1 MNYLSIQFALFLT
14 AAVVG
19 FYLCPRR
26 HRSLFLLL
34 ASYAFYAL
42 WSPLAT
48 LGILSATIFA
58 FVLAPHLERK
68 PNDIEGGD
76 IRRRAMALS
85 VAVLLV
91 YLGFFKLL
99 GPLKALLAA
108 WTVPGWMTAILSSNL
123 LLPLGISY
131 YTFKLISYLVDVYW
145 EKIPA
150 ERRFI
155 DFATYVA
162 FFPQIVAGPIQ
173 RSGDFLAQIRNPS
186 LSPDMIRSGL
196 GRLLLGCF
204 KKTVIADNLGS
215 LIGLA
220 YTHGHGPVPYSTLLA
235 FYLFPLQLYADFS
248 ALTDI
253 AIGVGRLFGLQSPE
267 NFDSPF
273 SATSISQYWRRW
285 HMTLTN
291 WLGDYVFL
299 PLRMATRQA
308 GNWGLAFSLMLNM
321 LLIGLWHN
329 VSWTFAVFGL
339 LHGVFMVVDA
349 LTTRSRSKFFK
360 SHPGW
365 NLMATWG
372 GPVFTFHLVAVGM
385 VFVRADSLSQAL
397 DVVSRLFATGL
408 HLSEAILSR
417 ETACG
422 LIGLGLWGAFEYLKR
437 QRWVQPI
444 LAPVWTRWAF
454 YYSVIAVIVKYG
466 HRADGFIYFKF

>member
-1 MNYLSIQFALFLT
+1 MNYLSVQFALFLT
-14 AAVVG
+14 AAVFG

-26 HRSLFLLL
+26 HRSLYLLL
-34 ASYAFYAL
+34 ASYAFYVL
-42 WSPLAT
+42 WSPFAA

-58 FVLAPHLERK
+58 FLMARLLEPE
-68 PNDIEGGD
+68 PNDPEGGD
-76 IRRRAMALS
+76 TRRRVMALS
-85 VAVLLV
+85 IAVLLV

-99 GPLKALLAA
+99 GPLKALVAA
-108 WTVPGWMTAILSSNL
+108 GTASGWILTIPSSKL
-123 LLPLGISY
+123 LMPLGISY
-131 YTFKLISYLVDVYW
+131 YTFKLISYMVDVYW

-173 RSGDFLAQIRNPS
+173 RSGDFLEQIRN
-186 LSPDMIRSGL
+186 LSPGPDMIRSGL

-204 KKTVIADNLGS
+204 KKAVIADNLS
-215 LIGLA
+215 SFIGLA
-220 YTHGHGPVPYSTLLA
+220 YSPPHGSVVGSTLPA

-291 WLGDYVFL
+291 WLSDYVFL

-308 GNWGLAFSLMLNM
+308 GNWGLAFSLMVNM
-321 LLIGLWHN
+321 LLIGLWHS

-360 SHPGW
+360 SHARW
-365 NLMATWG
+365 NLIAEWC
-372 GPVFTFHLVAVGM
+372 GPILTFHLVALGM
-385 VFVRADSLSQAL
+385 VFVRAESLPQAL
-397 DVVSRLFATGL
+397 HVVSRLFDTSLNLLG
-408 HLSEAILSR
+408 AIQSR

-422 LIGLGLWGAFEYLKR
+422 LIGLGLWGAFEHLKR
-437 QRWVQPI
+437 QRWIRPI
-444 LAPVWTRWAF
+444 LSPVWVRWAF

-466 HRADGFIYFKF
+466 HKANGFIYFRF